1 MTYISAQSSLFIQNK
16 ELSLEADSTWHSPSP
31 VRPSHALIF
40 FCKTIKITTNCW
52 TIIDRKTLEPN
63 NSKGLGIPREFHF
76 EGQQDL
82 TAGLSQLL
90 IGYTPI
96 QNINRSFFKEV
107 SLWKTIQRVK
117 ANVKFSSQSLLSHFL
132 ISVSRPNSPF
142 NFSTFHRKISFWKK
156 GLVSVSRIIC
166 QHKCIRKWWSNE
178 VQMTKPTSGVRFS
191 NTENMWL
198 DLNHHET

>member
-52 TIIDRKTLEPN
+52 TTIDRKTLEPN

-82 TAGLSQLL
+82 PAGLSQLL

-132 ISVSRPNSPF
+132 LISVFRPNSPF
-142 NFSTFHRKISFWKK
+142 IFSTFHRKISLF
-156 GLVSVSRIIC
+156 
-166 QHKCIRKWWSNE
+166 
-178 VQMTKPTSGVRFS
+178 
-191 NTENMWL
+191 
-198 DLNHHET
+198 